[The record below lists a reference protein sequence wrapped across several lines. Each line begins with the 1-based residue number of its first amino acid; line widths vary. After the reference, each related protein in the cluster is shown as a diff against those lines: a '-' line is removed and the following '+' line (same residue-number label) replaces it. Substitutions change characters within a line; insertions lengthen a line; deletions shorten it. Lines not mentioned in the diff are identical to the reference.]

1 MAEPRE
7 LTGAGLGRLSGKTRH
22 FFIKKLLFWVLFIK
36 KKKKTLNL
44 IWGETVVA
52 LVIRL
57 GMAYRVN
64 WGWPR
69 PI

>member
-1 MAEPRE
+1 LAWPIE
-7 LTGAGLGRLSGKTRH
+7 LIGAGLGRFSGKTRL
-22 FFIKKLLFWVLFIK
+22 FSLKKCCFGFYL

-44 IWGETVVA
+44 IWVDTVVA